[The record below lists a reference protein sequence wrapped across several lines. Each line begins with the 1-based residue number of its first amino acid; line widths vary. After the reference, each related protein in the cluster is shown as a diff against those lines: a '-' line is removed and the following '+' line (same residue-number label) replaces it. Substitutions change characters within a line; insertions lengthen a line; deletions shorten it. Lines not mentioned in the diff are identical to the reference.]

1 MEKRILAIL
10 DSEEKYAYGLT
21 EYMSEKPILPFRIHM
36 FTDKNRFITYSEREN
51 IECLLI
57 TENLYN
63 HEIDVLDIPHIII
76 LSETGNIINQ
86 TLLHV
91 NKYQSVEYIFREIL
105 KYFSEHDNSPSSQ
118 FRTTRT
124 KMKIIGVYT
133 PLGRCLQTTFSIT
146 LGQLLSKRGK
156 TLYLNFERYSGLS
169 RMMRRE
175 FSSDISDLM
184 YYFECAKEKLTLR
197 IESIVENINGMDFIP
212 PAQIYQNLVGIKGEQ
227 WLDLIAEIEKCT
239 DYEYMI
245 LDLTDGIYD
254 LWDVLRFCDVVYT
267 ISRKD
272 PLALAKIEQ
281 YEKALQESDYKDVL
295 GKTRK
300 CGFPQFHDLP
310 YNFDELTTTEL
321 AAFVKEKIL
330 PDLLKEED

>member
-21 EYMSEKPILPFRIHM
+21 EYMSEKPVLPFRIHM
-36 FTDKNRFITYSEREN
+36 FTDKERFISYSKGED
-51 IECLLI
+51 IECLLV

-63 HEIDVLDIPHIII
+63 QQIDELDIPHIII
-76 LSETGNIINQ
+76 LSETGKVINQ

-105 KYFSEHDNSPSSQ
+105 QYFSEYDNSSSRQ
-118 FRTTRT
+118 FRLSRK
-124 KMKIIGVYT
+124 KMKVIGVYT

-169 RMMRRE
+169 KMMRRE
-175 FSSDISDLM
+175 FNSDISDLM

-197 IESIVENINGMDFIP
+197 IESIVENVNGMDFIP
-212 PAQIYQNLVGIKGEQ
+212 PAQIYQSLAGIKGEQ
-227 WLDLIAEIEKCT
+227 WLDLMGEIEKCT
-239 DYEYMI
+239 DYEYLI
-245 LDLTDGIYD
+245 LDLTDGVLD
-254 LWDVLRFCDVVYT
+254 LWDILRFCDVVYT

-281 YEKALQESDYKDVL
+281 YEKALHDADYKDVL
-295 GKTRK
+295 SKTQK
-300 CGFPQFHDLP
+300 YGFPQFHDLP
-310 YNFDELTTTEL
+310 YDFDELTKTEL
-321 AAFVKEKIL
+321 AIFVKDKIL
-330 PDLLKEED
+330 PNLLKEEE